1 MDPLYPGGVEHPEVG
16 PDQVAVVGVRP
27 ALVQA
32 HRVEPDGELLVA
44 DTVVMVDAVDPGRG
58 VARVPGV
65 RRVARVQ
72 VHRRGLAPPR
82 GAQHNG
88 TGVGAEV
95 RHAGVNFI

>member
-1 MDPLYPGGVEHPEVG
+1 MDPLNPGGVEHPEVG

-27 ALVQA
+27 RLVQA

-44 DTVVMVDAVDPGRG
+44 DTVVMVDAIDPRRG
-58 VARVPGV
+58 VTRVPGV

-82 GAQHNG
+82 RPQHN
-88 TGVGAEV
+88 
-95 RHAGVNFI
+95 HAGVRTEVR